1 MSISHKQL
9 ALIHV
14 ARRKLDLSEE
24 TYRTA
29 LAKVAGVGS
38 ATELDQ
44 QGFEALM
51 GLFAYL
57 GFDPVRPGGKDF
69 GPREGMASFA
79 QCELIR
85 ALWHEYTRQMYEG
98 EDELNKWLF
107 RSQKVSLLRFLTS
120 AKARKVITALKAM
133 KSRAA

>member
-1 MSISHKQL
+1 MSLSHKQL

-14 ARRKLDLSEE
+14 ARRKLDLSDE

-57 GFDPVRPGGKDF
+57 GFDPVRPGGRILARAR
-69 GPREGMASFA
+69 GWRAS
-79 QCELIR
+79 L
-85 ALWHEYTRQMYEG
+85 
-98 EDELNKWLF
+98 
-107 RSQKVSLLRFLTS
+107 S
-120 AKARKVITALKAM
+120 A
-133 KSRAA
+133 S